1 MISEYSLWWLIPI
14 LIISVLA
21 SALLYYF
28 PKKKLF
34 TKRQNIILFSLR
46 FLSVFLILSL
56 IIFPIINNRT
66 QRIEKPII
74 VFAQDNSSSI
84 LKTKDSIYY
93 KEKYKKEVEKIIREL
108 DKDYDI
114 RLIGF
119 GDKTKEIKSLYKEI
133 LYNDYATDVSNL
145 FNDIEEKYYNSNL
158 SGVVLLSDGIINKGG
173 NSTHFSKESSYPIYT
188 IALGDTTQ
196 RKDLMISNLRYNK
209 FAFSGNQFPLE
220 IIINAYKS
228 KNNSSRVSILSQ
240 GKTIFQERFNIDE
253 DNYSKTFTHLLQSTT
268 PGINKFTISLDIIE
282 NESIIANNKRD
293 IFIEVLDSKQ
303 KVLILAQSPHA
314 DISSIKQSIE
324 KNENYEVESQ
334 IYNRLAD
341 NIKDYSLIV
350 LHQIPTNNAQDL
362 KDIERIRELNIPIL
376 YIIGSKTNLSNFNK
390 LNTGI
395 RITTL
400 RNNQNE
406 ALANYNTNFSQF
418 SITKETQEI
427 ISDFPPLLSPFGN
440 YDIGGN
446 LNILAYQ
453 SIANVKT
460 KYPLIAFANNT
471 SNKEA
476 FIIGEGVFR
485 WRLQNYLISE
495 NHKAFDEIISKTIQY
510 ITITKNT
517 KPLRLIHNEIYSE
530 NEPVNIDAEL
540 YNESFEL
547 INTPEVK
554 LRLRNKERGSFEYDF
569 GKTNNAYHLNL
580 GLLPSGTYELEAIT
594 NFANKTLKDNSTL
607 IVSSLN
613 LEEIDLKANHNLL
626 FNLSNQSS
634 GKFYTKDNMKE
645 IVKDIKANKE
655 ILPVIYTDTKRTRL
669 IDLWWYMGIIIL
681 LLSTEYFLRK
691 YFNGI

>member
-133 LYNDYATDVSNL
+133 IYNDYATDISNL

-341 NIKDYSLIV
+341 NIKDYSLVV
-350 LHQIPTNNAQDL
+350 LHQIPANNAQDI
-362 KDIERIRELNIPIL
+362 KDIERIRELKIPIL

-418 SITKETQEI
+418 SISKETQEI

-547 INTPEVK
+547 INTSEVK

-634 GKFYTKDNMKE
+634 GKFYTKDNMQE
-645 IVKDIKANKE
+645 IVKDIKANKK

>member
-133 LYNDYATDVSNL
+133 IYNDYATDISNL

-228 KNNSSRVSILSQ
+228 
-240 GKTIFQERFNIDE
+240 
-253 DNYSKTFTHLLQSTT
+253 
-268 PGINKFTISLDIIE
+268 
-282 NESIIANNKRD
+282 
-293 IFIEVLDSKQ
+293 
-303 KVLILAQSPHA
+303 
-314 DISSIKQSIE
+314 
-324 KNENYEVESQ
+324 
-334 IYNRLAD
+334 
-341 NIKDYSLIV
+341 
-350 LHQIPTNNAQDL
+350 
-362 KDIERIRELNIPIL
+362 
-376 YIIGSKTNLSNFNK
+376 
-390 LNTGI
+390 
-395 RITTL
+395 
-400 RNNQNE
+400 
-406 ALANYNTNFSQF
+406 
-418 SITKETQEI
+418 
-427 ISDFPPLLSPFGN
+427 
-440 YDIGGN
+440 
-446 LNILAYQ
+446 
-453 SIANVKT
+453 
-460 KYPLIAFANNT
+460 
-471 SNKEA
+471 
-476 FIIGEGVFR
+476 
-485 WRLQNYLISE
+485 
-495 NHKAFDEIISKTIQY
+495 
-510 ITITKNT
+510 
-517 KPLRLIHNEIYSE
+517 
-530 NEPVNIDAEL
+530 
-540 YNESFEL
+540 
-547 INTPEVK
+547 
-554 LRLRNKERGSFEYDF
+554 
-569 GKTNNAYHLNL
+569 
-580 GLLPSGTYELEAIT
+580 
-594 NFANKTLKDNSTL
+594 
-607 IVSSLN
+607 
-613 LEEIDLKANHNLL
+613 
-626 FNLSNQSS
+626 
-634 GKFYTKDNMKE
+634 
-645 IVKDIKANKE
+645 
-655 ILPVIYTDTKRTRL
+655 
-669 IDLWWYMGIIIL
+669 
-681 LLSTEYFLRK
+681 
-691 YFNGI
+691 